1 MNLLKVCTRRL
12 VFVATIGILSMGG
25 VSDATAS
32 DLFSFR
38 GGNDCCQAA
47 QKCECQQCDCAGH
60 GGKGNLFKRSMD
72 ALMGHL
78 HALLPSKSGCD
89 DTPCDDACDSMML
102 EELIEMQDSIEAD
115 PASSQPSSSD
125 RVDNVQ
131 TISGTG
137 RIVIVAPLGGAA
149 GRATI
154 ANPPVSDQVEPSDR
168 PLEDLSR
175 SRIPVS
181 SPRLAVPRS
190 MDQSEAIVIPSPI
203 RNDNL

>member
-1 MNLLKVCTRRL
+1 
-12 VFVATIGILSMGG
+12 
-25 VSDATAS
+25 
-32 DLFSFR
+32 
-38 GGNDCCQAA
+38 
-47 QKCECQQCDCAGH
+47 
-60 GGKGNLFKRSMD
+60 
-72 ALMGHL
+72 
-78 HALLPSKSGCD
+78 
-89 DTPCDDACDSMML
+89 
-102 EELIEMQDSIEAD
+102 MQDSIEAD

-137 RIVIVAPLGGAA
+137 RIVIVAPIGGAA

-154 ANPPVSDQVEPSDR
+154 ANPPVSDQVKPSDR
-168 PLEDLSR
+168 PLEELSR

-190 MDQSEAIVIPSPI
+190 TDQSEAIVIPSPI